1 MAGNMNT
8 LDAIVFVTAANAVQ
22 NGVATRGFKLIDAKY
37 NVLGG
42 VATNSNFRRSTAALP
57 LVFADTTVAISTG
70 AANTIV
76 YNIEIVPAQATF
88 STGDTL
94 QYQPTG
100 ANTLTAIA
108 HILPTT
114 WIAG

>member
-8 LDAIVFVTAANAVQ
+8 LDAIVFTTAAAAVQ
-22 NGVATRGFKLIDAKY
+22 NGVATRGFKVIDVKY

-42 VATNSNFRRSTAALP
+42 VATNSNIRRSTAALP
-57 LVFADTTVAISTG
+57 LVFADASTAISTG
-70 AANTIV
+70 AANVIV
-76 YNIEIVPAQATF
+76 YTVDTIPAQATF

-94 QYQPTG
+94 QYQPNG
-100 ANTLTAIA
+100 ANTLTAVV